1 MNKACFV
8 KGGAPSGSLGLLAK
22 SAFGPLLFVGLLWI
36 AILPVD
42 RLAHILRRRKRVEI
56 WMLEHDIVALFKP
69 VKECLAGKTLHLLGC
84 QFLLVLHAAKAI
96 LEKRHPNWRIWV
108 ALHVPLHSCNDARC
122 RLVPDVIVRLLPR
135 PERMKSAIV
144 RAVGIIARRTTGKH
158 GAHGVLRGF
167 CGSKKLGVK
176 ALKNSLTR
184 TFHANFILKC
194 EHHLKRV
201 TNWKNGTR

>member
-1 MNKACFV
+1 MCSRELAQIKVPFTFFV
-8 KGGAPSGSLGLLAK
+8 KGGAPSGSLGLLGK

-84 QFLLVLHAAKAI
+84 QVLLVLHAAQAI
-96 LEKRHPNWRIWV
+96 LKKRHPNWRIWV
-108 ALHVPLHSCNDARC
+108 ALHVPLHSGNDARC
-122 RLVPDVIVRLLPR
+122 RPVPDVIVRLLPR
-135 PERMKSAIV
+135 PERM
-144 RAVGIIARRTTGKH
+144 ARRTTGKS

-184 TFHANFILKC
+184 TFHANFILNC